1 MTQSLY
7 ELLADCTV
15 RILSNSASGT
25 GFFVAPGLI
34 LTCAH
39 VIANAQQGGMQ
50 KLPVKVFWKGQE
62 YSAQVSRDRTN
73 ALGGKAMLAK
83 VVLRE
88 FPELEEKQRQ
98 FHLQDRRWVNAL
110 IPQQREALGTII
122 STDSTQPF
130 EIFYSY
136 VEEDEDMALKL

>member
-62 YSAQVSRDRTN
+62 YSAQVSVSRDAPYPDL
-73 ALGGKAMLAK
+73 ALLQASISDHPCVLLHGGA
-83 VVLRE
+83 E
-88 FPELEEKQRQ
+88 PFSEL
-98 FHLQDRRWVNAL
+98 
-110 IPQQREALGTII
+110 
-122 STDSTQPF
+122 
-130 EIFYSY
+130 YSY
-136 VEEDEDMALKL
+136 GYGD

>member
-25 GFFVAPGLI
+25 GFFVAPGLSRQSGSGCGI
-34 LTCAH
+34 
-39 VIANAQQGGMQ
+39 VPI
-50 KLPVKVFWKGQE
+50 
-62 YSAQVSRDRTN
+62 SRDRTS

-98 FHLQDRRWVNAL
+98 FHLQDRRWVNAR

-130 EIFYSY
+130 EI
-136 VEEDEDMALKL
+136 